1 MRAPAVRLFLITA
14 ALALLLGP
22 SRARGQ
28 EASAIRDRATLVWY
42 THPADK
48 WENALPLGNGR
59 LGAMVF
65 GRTDEEE
72 IQLNEDSYWSGG
84 PYSTT
89 TQGGFQALPEIRRLL
104 FDGQLVRAHRLFGRR
119 LMGYPVEQQKYQ
131 SLGSLVLKLD
141 ASGELRDYRHELD
154 LNTAVVTTTYTRG
167 GVRFRRE
174 VFVTPVDQLIVVRLS
189 ADAPGAISFVAQL
202 RGARNQAH
210 SNYAT
215 DYFQMDGYG
224 KDGLVVRGK
233 SADYLGVAGRLHYE
247 VRLQAAARGG
257 ELRVEDDRL
266 VVRQADA
273 VILRLAAA
281 TSFVS
286 YEDVSAD
293 PAARVDAVLRAT
305 ADKPFERIRAEH
317 VQEHQ
322 RLFRRVSMN
331 LGSTPSSALPTDE
344 RLASFD
350 GTNDPDLAALV
361 FQFGRYLLIAS
372 SRPGTQPANLQGIWN
387 KDQNPMW
394 DSKYTTNINTEMNYW
409 PAEVANLSECV
420 QPLFQMLRELTDQG
434 RDVAR
439 ENYGARGW
447 VLHQNTDL
455 WRVAAPMDG
464 PSWGGFTTGGAW
476 LATHLWE
483 HYLFTGDLA
492 FLRESYPVLKGSAE
506 FFLDFLVPHPKHG
519 WLVTNPSTSPENF
532 PLAPGNDAFF
542 DEVTGSMSPGTALVA
557 GSAID
562 TQILNDLF
570 GYVAEAAAVLG
581 TDPEFRARV
590 LETRA
595 RLAPMQIGAKGD
607 LQEWLDDWGQ
617 REQSHRHISSL
628 YGLFPGH
635 QISLRQTPE
644 LAAAA
649 RVVLE
654 QRGLSGNGWSSAWKA
669 ASWARLGNGARA
681 MDNFQYAIRNYTTTS
696 LFSICSRAMQVDGSF
711 GMTAAIAEMLLQSHE
726 NELSLLPA
734 RPASWSTGE
743 VEGLRARGGFEVGL
757 RWKAGAL
764 ESATVASAL
773 GRPCRVRSAL
783 PLSVASRGRAVRVRR
798 PEAGVLEFETTPG
811 SVYVL
816 TPRRHRA

>member
-1 MRAPAVRLFLITA
+1 MRVPAVRSFLGTA
-14 ALALLLGP
+14 AFASLLCV
-22 SRARGQ
+22 SRAWGH
-28 EASAIRDRATLVWY
+28 EAPETPDPTTLVWY

-72 IQLNEDSYWSGG
+72 IQLNEDTYWSGG

-89 TQGGFQALPEIRRLL
+89 VRGGHEALPEIRRLI
-104 FDGQLVRAHRLFGRR
+104 FDGQLIPAHRLFGRH
-119 LMGYPVEQQKYQ
+119 LMGHPVEQQKYQ
-131 SLGSLVLKLD
+131 SLGSLVLKLET
-141 ASGELRDYRHELD
+141 SGEVSDYRHQLD
-154 LNTAVVTTTYTRG
+154 LDKAVATTTYARG
-167 GVRFRRE
+167 GVRYRRE
-174 VFVTPVDQLIVVRLS
+174 AFVSPVDQVLVVRLS
-189 ADAPGAISFVAQL
+189 SDRPRAISFVGQL

-215 DYFQMDGYG
+215 DYFEMDGHG
-224 KDGLVVRGK
+224 NDGLVVRGK
-233 SADYLGVAGRLHYE
+233 SADYLGVAGRLRYE
-247 VRLQAAARGG
+247 ARLEASLRGG
-257 ELRVEDDRL
+257 EMRIDDDGL
-266 VVRQADA
+266 VVRQADE
-273 VILRLAAA
+273 VTLRLAAA

-286 YEDVSAD
+286 YKDVSAD
-293 PAARVDAVLRAT
+293 PAARVEAVMRAV

-317 VQEHQ
+317 VREHQ
-322 RLFRRVSMN
+322 RLFRRVSVSF
-331 LGSTPSSALPTDE
+331 GSTPDSRLPTDE
-344 RLASFD
+344 RLAKFD
-350 GTNDPDLAALV
+350 GANDPDLAALL

-409 PAEVANLSECV
+409 PAEVANLGDCAE
-420 QPLFQMLRELTDQG
+420 PLFQMIRELTDQG
-434 RDVAR
+434 QDVAR

-483 HYLFTGDLA
+483 HYLFTGDEA
-492 FLRESYPVLKGSAE
+492 FLREHYPVLKGAAE
-506 FFLDFLVPHPKHG
+506 FFLDFLVPHPTRG
-519 WLVTNPSTSPENF
+519 WLVTNPATSPENF

-557 GSAID
+557 GSTID
-562 TQILNDLF
+562 MQILNDLF
-570 GYVAEAAAVLG
+570 GYVAEAASVLG
-581 TDPEFRARV
+581 KDPEIRARV
-590 LETRA
+590 LEARA
-595 RLAPMQIGAKGD
+595 RLAPMQVGAKGD

-617 REQSHRHISSL
+617 REESHRHISNL
-628 YGLFPGH
+628 YGLYPGH
-635 QISLRQTPE
+635 QISPRRTPK

-654 QRGLSGNGWSSAWKA
+654 QRGLPGNGWSSAWKA
-669 ASWARLGNGARA
+669 AAWARLGNPAAA
-681 MDNFQYAIRNYTTTS
+681 MDNIRYAVHNYTTTS
-696 LFSICSRAMQVDGSF
+696 LFSICSKAMQVDGSF

-726 NELSLLPA
+726 DELSLLPA
-734 RPASWSTGE
+734 PPDSWKDGE
-743 VEGLRARGGFEVGL
+743 VKGLRARGGFEVAL
-757 RWKAGAL
+757 RWRAGAL
-764 ESATVASAL
+764 EEATIASTL
-773 GRPCRVRSAL
+773 PRPCRVRAAL
-783 PLSVASRGRAVRVRR
+783 PLSVSSRGKPIRVRR
-798 PEAGVLEFETTPG
+798 PEANVLDFETTPG

-816 TPRRHRA
+816 TAGR